1 MAVTPMSLPPPGLG
15 TGSAWSAEVS
25 LGSGHRAQAH
35 ATRRSQQQA
44 ALTASRGIEA
54 TSPVRQAW
62 LSTPHGGDKGSRAW
76 LRETPRTPAGHR
88 GVGSLRHCHVAGPS
102 LWSPAPCG
110 QRSLA
115 HSPQLLALPEGRPHA
130 GPWASPVPGQ
140 PEDPGPWCPVCL
152 GVGATAGAPA
162 AQRTGLSHRQEG
174 PPAKAELAP
183 PASTAHRWAWRPHQ
197 LCPPQPAMT
206 PPAWHPQALPSGRP
220 ALSPAAAM

>member
-1 MAVTPMSLPPPGLG
+1 MAVTPMSLPAPPGLG

-35 ATRRSQQQA
+35 ATRWSQQQA

-88 GVGSLRHCHVAGPS
+88 GVGSLGHCHVAGAS

-110 QRSLA
+110 QRPPLLTAPSC
-115 HSPQLLALPEGRPHA
+115 SPFQREDPTRAPGHPQSRDSRRTL
-130 GPWASPVPGQ
+130 VPGVRCVWGCGHSWSPCS
-140 PEDPGPWCPVCL
+140 PEDR
-152 GVGATAGAPA
+152 
-162 AQRTGLSHRQEG
+162 AQPPSGG
-174 PPAKAELAP
+174 PPCK
-183 PASTAHRWAWRPHQ
+183 
-197 LCPPQPAMT
+197 
-206 PPAWHPQALPSGRP
+206 G
-220 ALSPAAAM
+220 